1 MRALKIDAIG
11 EMGIPVRVAAELDG
25 VAVFNGGRWNSFSS
39 SIAGQSQFTQ
49 FPCSFLDTFLGVEI
63 IFHGTLG
70 LGYLLDLLGK
80 RCFRGAQNFGVV
92 SRHL

>member
-1 MRALKIDAIG
+1 LKIDAIR

-25 VAVFNGGRWNSFSS
+25 VAVFNGGLGIHSAAASRANRNSRN
-39 SIAGQSQFTQ
+39 

-63 IFHGTLG
+63 VFHGTLG
-70 LGYLLDLLGK
+70 LGYLLGLLGK